1 MTLLALN
8 IVFAD
13 LGFVVWGK
21 LFLGAV
27 KELAVA
33 CSVAAPGGVVVPAD
47 SPRLGCHR
55 AIHITSDILQNHRRV
70 LEDPEEIE

>member
-21 LFLGAV
+21 LFLSAV